1 MNRYRRIA
9 RDETTLTLEE
19 VAQLSEDE
27 KKRIITNYPMEVQYK
42 YKEVFNYLQIQKES
56 VQYKRYTPFFKG

>member
-19 VAQLSEDE
+19 IKQLSEDE

-42 YKEVFNYLQIQKES
+42 YKEVFDYLRIQKENI
-56 VQYKRYTPFFKG
+56 QHKRYTPFFKG